1 MIAHWISA
9 ARIKTLPVCLCPVV
23 LSLSICI
30 KNNTLNPTVAIATI
44 FCVLMI
50 QIATNFTND
59 YIDFIKGADN
69 ENRIGPQRMTS
80 SGNILPKTM
89 KKASIILF
97 SSASIIGLYLIA
109 HGGIPI
115 LVIGVLSLFFG
126 VIYTAGPFA
135 LAYIGGGEFVSMLFF
150 GPISVLGT
158 YYLQTLTWDLKLL
171 PIGFAIGLITAA
183 LLVVNNTRDIQTDKA
198 ANKKT
203 FAVRFGRL
211 FSRIEYI
218 VCLYLPI
225 ILLDYSSE
233 NSTHQMMFVL
243 FLVFI
248 AMLLTR
254 RFGKATNQTFN
265 KLLGL
270 TSSYLV
276 LFTTISIYLLNE

>member
-1 MIAHWISA
+1 
-9 ARIKTLPVCLCPVV
+9 
-23 LSLSICI
+23 
-30 KNNTLNPTVAIATI
+30 
-44 FCVLMI
+44 
-50 QIATNFTND
+50 
-59 YIDFIKGADN
+59 
-69 ENRIGPQRMTS
+69 
-80 SGNILPKTM
+80 
-89 KKASIILF
+89 
-97 SSASIIGLYLIA
+97 
-109 HGGIPI
+109 
-115 LVIGVLSLFFG
+115 
-126 VIYTAGPFA
+126 
-135 LAYIGGGEFVSMLFF
+135 MLFF

-248 AMLLTR
+248 AMLLTSI
-254 RFGKATNQTFN
+254 GKATNQTFN
-265 KLLGL
+265 KLLGV
-270 TSSYLV
+270 TSSYIV
-276 LFTTISIYLLNE
+276 LFTTISISLLNA